1 MFRNLTFKVM
11 NLERFKRLKAIENSY
26 QHDVAFLQMLP
37 ESAVVQALRTLPQ
50 SKSQI
55 RQDILAL
62 ALSGFK
68 ENGFFVEF
76 GATDGVKF
84 SNSYLLEKDF
94 SWQGI
99 LGSRR
104 AVFAKASTSR
114 AAILKRIVY
123 GAVRV
128 KLSV

>member
-11 NLERFKRLKAIENSY
+11 NLERFKRLKAIEKPY
-26 QHDVAFLQMLP
+26 RHDVAFLQMLP
-37 ESAVVQALRTLPQ
+37 DSAVVQALRTLPR

-68 ENGFFVEF
+68 ENCFFVEF

-94 SWQGI
+94 G
-99 LGSRR
+99 
-104 AVFAKASTSR
+104 
-114 AAILKRIVY
+114 
-123 GAVRV
+123 
-128 KLSV
+128 